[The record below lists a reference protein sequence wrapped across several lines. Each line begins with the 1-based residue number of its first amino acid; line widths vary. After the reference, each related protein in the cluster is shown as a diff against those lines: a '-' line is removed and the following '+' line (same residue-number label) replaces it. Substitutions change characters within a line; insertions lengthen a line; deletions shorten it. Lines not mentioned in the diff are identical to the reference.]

1 MMLDNNLFTA
11 HFARITTIA
20 SNAKMAFLDADSKF
34 VRSEQV
40 IPCHGF
46 MLLGDIT
53 TMGRISLLTC
63 SCIIYR
69 QPSGLENINI
79 LIPG

>member
-1 MMLDNNLFTA
+1 MLDNNLFAA
-11 HFARITTIA
+11 HFAGITTIA
-20 SNAKMAFLDADSKF
+20 SNAKMAFVDADSKF
-34 VRSEQV
+34 FRSEQV

-46 MLLGDIT
+46 MLLRDIT

-69 QPSGLENINI
+69 QPSGLENVNI